1 MITPHGP
8 IVIAHR
14 GASGY
19 LPEHTLEAKAL
30 AHGMGADFLEQDVV
44 LSGDAVPLVLHDLT
58 LDAVTDVATRYPG
71 RARADGHWYAI
82 DFAWEE
88 LGGLRLRE
96 RLDPRTGRP
105 AFPGR
110 FPIGDPGGQSP
121 FRLHTLDT
129 ELTLI
134 RGLNRSTGREAGIYL
149 ELKEPAWHEHQGQD
163 LATAVLDVLG
173 RHGYLKA
180 GEPVY
185 IQCFDPEQLER
196 LHRLVPQI
204 PLIQLIGEPSW
215 WPRPPADFATMRA
228 TAGLDRVSRYAAGI
242 GPWIGHLLA
251 GTDPGGRPRCTD
263 LVDQAHQAGLRVH
276 PYTLRRDLLP
286 PGFATF
292 DSALGY
298 LLDLGIDGIFTDFP
312 DLAVRCRDAWHA
324 RQGDRAR
331 APSGFSPT
339 ATRVGPERPQSG

>member
-1 MITPHGP
+1 MITPHRP

-30 AHGMGADFLEQDVV
+30 AHGLGADFLEQDVV
-44 LSGDAVPLVLHDLT
+44 LSGDDIPVVLHDLC
-58 LDAVTDVATRYPG
+58 LDAVTDVATRHPQ
-71 RARADGHWYAI
+71 RTRADGHWYAI

-88 LGGLRLRE
+88 LRGLRVRE
-96 RLDPRTGRP
+96 RLDPTTGQP
-105 AFPGR
+105 DFPGR
-110 FPIGDPGGQSP
+110 FPTGDPGGPGP
-121 FRLHTLDT
+121 FRLHTLDE

-149 ELKEPAWHEHQGQD
+149 ELKEPAWHEAQGQD
-163 LATAVLDVLG
+163 LPATVLAVLG
-173 RHGYLKA
+173 HHGYLEA
-180 GEPVY
+180 GEQAY
-185 IQCFDPEQLER
+185 IQCFEPETLER

-204 PLIQLIGEPSW
+204 PLIQLIGEPAW
-215 WPRPPADFATMRA
+215 WPRPPADFATMRT
-228 TAGLDRVSRYAAGI
+228 TAGLGLVSRYAEGV

-292 DSALGY
+292 DSALEY

-312 DLAVRCRDAWHA
+312 DLAVRGRAAWYA
-324 RQGDRAR
+324 RQRDGSR
-331 APSGFSPT
+331 AP
-339 ATRVGPERPQSG
+339 